1 MYWGLIMGDVSV
13 GDALESGLLE
23 GISELGTKLMLVP
36 LDWRVV
42 VVEDL
47 PFVEG
52 VPQPGQDAI
61 AVCTEWAHALGM
73 QEYGFDEG
81 DGIRSWYLMDGIW
94 EIEISTLTHAA

>member
-1 MYWGLIMGDVSV
+1 MAEISV
-13 GDALESGLLE
+13 CGALENGLLE
-23 GISELGTKLMLVP
+23 GISELGSKLSLVP

-42 VVEDL
+42 VVEEV

-52 VPQPGQDAI
+52 APQPGQDAV
-61 AVCTEWAHALGM
+61 AVCTEWAQALGM

-94 EIEISTLTHAA
+94 EIEISTLAHAA

>member
-1 MYWGLIMGDVSV
+1 MVEISV
-13 GDALESGLLE
+13 GGALESGLVE
-23 GISELGTKLMLVP
+23 GISELGTKLRLVP

-42 VVEDL
+42 IVEDV

-52 VPQPGQDAI
+52 APQQGHDAI
-61 AVCTEWAHALGM
+61 AVCTEWAAALGM

-94 EIEISTLTHAA
+94 EIEISTLAHAA